1 MPHRGESRQVVDKT
15 IAKYLIDWKV
25 AKGFLAIA
33 MSLIELKAEKR
44 LICVGIYLIQ

>member
-1 MPHRGESRQVVDKT
+1 MPHRGESRHLVDKK

-33 MSLIELKAEKR
+33 MSRIELKAEKR
-44 LICVGIYLIQ
+44 LICG